1 MAYSEAYLKLFVLV
15 IFPLHILAQTK
26 FTIPLGSSL
35 TANEEIT
42 PWLSQSGDFAF
53 GFKQIQG
60 QNQFLLCIYYAKI
73 KDATIVW
80 YANGGYPVPRGSVA
94 NLHPKNGLNLRD
106 PQGKMLWSSGP
117 IVSNVAYAVMNDTGN
132 FILVGVDSSVLW
144 ESFRYPT
151 DTILPTQILEIDN
164 KLVSRK
170 SEFSF
175 SPGRFYLRMLN
186 NGNLVL
192 VTQSKPTNFD
202 YYAEYYNSHT
212 SDPGDVAN
220 SGYRLIF
227 DELGSVYILKRNN
240 QRLMLTP
247 PNVPSISENYHRL
260 SLDFDGVLT
269 HYYRPKSSSSTGDQD
284 QRWTTL
290 WSQPDNICLAILE
303 EIGSGACG
311 YNNVCH
317 LDENQRPYCECPK
330 GYLLIDPN
338 DKYGSC
344 KPKFVPSC
352 DELGQENPQD
362 LYDFD
367 VVTDVDWP
375 LSDFERIY
383 PCVEEECRKA
393 CLEDCFCGVAIYRS
407 NSCWKK
413 KLPLSNGRVDTT
425 LNVKAFLKIKKNSK

>member
-1 MAYSEAYLKLFVLV
+1 MACSTTYPMLFVLL
-15 IFPLHILAQTK
+15 IFPLHIFAQTK

-35 TANEEIT
+35 TANQETT

-53 GFKQIQG
+53 GFKQIQP
-60 QNQFLLCIYYAKI
+60 QNQFFLCIYYAKI
-73 KDATIVW
+73 KDTTIIW
-80 YANGGYPVPRGSVA
+80 YANDGYPVPRGSIA
-94 NLHPKNGLNLRD
+94 ELNPQNGLILRD
-106 PQGKMLWSSGP
+106 PQGKMIWSTSP
-117 IVSNVAYAVMNDTGN
+117 IIASNVAYAVMNNTGN
-132 FILVGVDSSVLW
+132 FVLVGSESSVLW

-151 DTILPTQILEIDN
+151 DTLLPTQILEIDD

-170 SEFSF
+170 SESL
-175 SPGRFYLRMLN
+175 SVPGRFYLRMLS

-192 VTQSKPTNFD
+192 VTQSRPTNFD
-202 YYAEYYNSHT
+202 YDAGYYNSHT
-212 SDPGDVAN
+212 SDPGDEAN

-240 QRLMLTP
+240 HRLLLTP

-269 HYYRPKSSSSTGDQD
+269 HYYHPKSTTSTGNE
-284 QRWTTL
+284 RWSTL
-290 WSQPDNICLAILE
+290 WSLPDNICLAILGE
-303 EIGSGACG
+303 TGSGVCG

-317 LDENQRPYCECPK
+317 LGENQRPYCVCPK
-330 GYLLIDPN
+330 GYSLTDPN
-338 DKYGSC
+338 NKYGNC
-344 KPKFVPSC
+344 KPKFIPSC
-352 DELGQENPQD
+352 DEFGKGNPED

-383 PCVEEECRKA
+383 PSAEEECRKA
-393 CLEDCFCGVAIYRS
+393 CLEDCFCAVAIYRS

-413 KLPLSNGRVDTT
+413 KLPLSNGRVDAT
-425 LNVKAFLKIKKNSK
+425 LNVKAFLKIRKVST

>member
-1 MAYSEAYLKLFVLV
+1 MAYSVTYLMVLV
-15 IFPLHILAQTK
+15 LLIFPRHILAQTK

-35 TANEEIT
+35 TANEETT
-42 PWLSQSGDFAF
+42 PWLSQSGDFAL

-73 KDATIVW
+73 KDTTIIW
-80 YANGGYPVPRGSVA
+80 FANDGYPVPRGSIA
-94 NLHPKNGLNLRD
+94 ELNPQNGLILHD
-106 PQGKMLWSSGP
+106 PQGKMLWSTGKT
-117 IVSNVAYAVMNDTGN
+117 VANNVAYAVMNDTGN
-132 FILVGVDSSVLW
+132 FVLVGVDSSVLW
-144 ESFRYPT
+144 QSFRYPT

-170 SEFSF
+170 SESLFV
-175 SPGRFYLRMLN
+175 PGRFYLRMLS

-202 YYAEYYNSHT
+202 YDSEYYNSHT
-212 SDPGDVAN
+212 SDSGNEAN

-227 DELGSVYILKRNN
+227 DE
-240 QRLMLTP
+240 
-247 PNVPSISENYHRL
+247 SENYHRL

-269 HYYRPKSSSSTGDQD
+269 HYYHRKSTSTEDL
-284 QRWTTL
+284 RWTTL
-290 WSQPDNICLAILE
+290 WSLPDNICLAILE
-303 EIGSGACG
+303 ENGSGVCG
-311 YNNVCH
+311 YNDVCH
-317 LDENQRPYCECPK
+317 IGENQRPYCECPK
-330 GYLLIDPN
+330 GYSLIDPN
-338 DKYGSC
+338 NKYGSC
-344 KPKFVPSC
+344 KPNFVPSC
-352 DELGQENPQD
+352 DEFGQGNPED

-383 PCVEEECRKA
+383 PSAEEECRKA
-393 CLEDCFCGVAIYRS
+393 CLDDCFCAVAIYRS

-425 LNVKAFLKIKKNSK
+425 LNVKAFLKIRKVST